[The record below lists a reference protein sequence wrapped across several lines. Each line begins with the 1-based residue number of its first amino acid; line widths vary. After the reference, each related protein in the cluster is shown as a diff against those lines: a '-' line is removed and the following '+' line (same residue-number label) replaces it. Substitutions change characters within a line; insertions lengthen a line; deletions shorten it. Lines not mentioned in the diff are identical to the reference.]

1 MTEKSWAGGVKDG
14 TFYDKHFTPRIKNIV
29 TDEGMT
35 YSIYYLTYYIYEGDE
50 GRIGITALGL
60 MSDSQTELVGIGKK

>member
-1 MTEKSWAGGVKDG
+1 MIY
-14 TFYDKHFTPRIKNIV
+14 F
-29 TDEGMT
+29 
-35 YSIYYLTYYIYEGDE
+35 IYYLTYYIYEGDE